1 MLNVSQRLYSRC
13 KLSGPMANVTGF
25 AIVESLAMLGAIL
38 VFTWICFGVAK
49 KKEFWPFD
57 KHVPPR
63 IQGQV
68 HAK

>member
-1 MLNVSQRLYSRC
+1 
-13 KLSGPMANVTGF
+13 MANVTGF